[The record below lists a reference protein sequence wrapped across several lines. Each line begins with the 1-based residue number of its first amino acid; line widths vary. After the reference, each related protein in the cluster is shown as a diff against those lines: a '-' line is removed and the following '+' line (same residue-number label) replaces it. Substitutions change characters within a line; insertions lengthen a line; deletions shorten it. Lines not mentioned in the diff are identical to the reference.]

1 MVLRVTDK
9 GGNTYQWPTSSQ
21 YVKSIHPD
29 GTSGSIFW
37 SKASDSSDGALTIEP
52 WDLVYLTSKQ
62 MKDIVS
68 YSLEEVEESRHQIR
82 YWKDNKWMIISQDTP
97 RGNQPVKG
105 KLNEMAFA
113 SIINKV
119 ETMEMTGS
127 MAQKRMQIGSEEVP
141 EGARLVW
148 RVEQYDGAG
157 TGDRFRER
165 KL

>member
-1 MVLRVTDK
+1 
-9 GGNTYQWPTSSQ
+9 
-21 YVKSIHPD
+21 
-29 GTSGSIFW
+29 
-37 SKASDSSDGALTIEP
+37 
-52 WDLVYLTSKQ
+52 
-62 MKDIVS
+62 
-68 YSLEEVEESRHQIR
+68 
-82 YWKDNKWMIISQDTP
+82 
-97 RGNQPVKG
+97 
-105 KLNEMAFA
+105 MAFA

-119 ETMEMTGS
+119 ETIEMTGS